1 MDGIPGATAEAVA
14 AGDRLAVA
22 QSGRP
27 SDEGRRMSQTT
38 EQAESTD
45 IDIAEIL
52 ARIPHRYPFL
62 LVDRAED
69 YNAHK
74 SIVGI
79 KCVTVNE
86 PFFQGHFPGNPVMP
100 GVLII
105 EALAQT
111 GAVLMSKS
119 LEVDTEGK
127 TIFFMSVDNARF
139 RTPVRPG
146 DVLRMEVEVL
156 RARSSIFKFKGV
168 AKVGDKVAAEVEF
181 AAMVVETGPKA

>member
-1 MDGIPGATAEAVA
+1 MDGIPGEAAEAVA
-14 AGDRLAVA
+14 PGDRLAVA
-22 QSGRP
+22 KSGRP

-38 EQAESTD
+38 EQAASTD

-156 RARSSIFKFKGV
+156 
-168 AKVGDKVAAEVEF
+168 
-181 AAMVVETGPKA
+181 

>member
-1 MDGIPGATAEAVA
+1 
-14 AGDRLAVA
+14 
-22 QSGRP
+22 
-27 SDEGRRMSQTT
+27 MSQSKV
-38 EQAESTD
+38 EEPHAQGGLAN

-52 ARIPHRYPFL
+52 NRIPHRYPFL

-69 YNAHK
+69 YRPHQ

-79 KCVTVNE
+79 KCVTINE

-139 RTPVRPG
+139 RHPVRPG
-146 DVLRMEVEVL
+146 DVIRMEVEVV

-168 AKVGDKVAAEVEF
+168 AKIGDKVAAEAEF
-181 AAMVVETGPKA
+181 AAMVVETPTK